1 VTPSDE
7 EIRTAIAQQAGE
19 WFIANQAGSLAEQDG
34 AAFLAWLKASPVHV
48 REYLGVARIAHH
60 LPAAVGEPQVPLE
73 TFLAQAAAGTD
84 DDRVVSLKGP
94 APEQRSSVVR
104 RSSTRV
110 WAIAA
115 SAFAL
120 AAGVLW
126 WAHDGELFGLPKT
139 YRTAHSEQSIERLPD
154 GSVLRLDTDSEA
166 TVRYSGRERLIELKR
181 GQALL
186 EVAHQDN
193 RRFRVA
199 AGDGGA
205 IALGTQFDVYRKTG
219 GACEFT
225 VVRGEI
231 AVFTGEPSW
240 LRSALAIPPAVQ
252 RVTAGYQVRI
262 DAGVMSAQPVP
273 VDLSQT
279 LGWVQHKIVFE
290 HRPLGE
296 VAAEFNRYGSIPVE
310 IEDAELRALPV
321 SGMFD
326 ADDTESFV
334 AFLQTLPGA
343 RVEKT
348 PARIRVVRIIPAT

>member
-1 VTPSDE
+1 MTASDE
-7 EIRTAIAQQAGE
+7 EIRAAIAQQAGE
-19 WFIANQAGSLAEQDG
+19 WFIANQAGSLPEEDG
-34 AAFLAWLKASPVHV
+34 AAFLAWLKASPIHV

-60 LPAAVGEPQVPLE
+60 LPAAVGEPQMPLE
-73 TFLAQAAAGTD
+73 TFLAQAAAGD
-84 DDRVVSLKGP
+84 DDNVVPLQRHT
-94 APEQRSSVVR
+94 PEQRSSVVR
-104 RSSTRV
+104 RSSSQV
-110 WAIAA
+110 WAVAA
-115 SAFAL
+115 SLLAL
-120 AAGVLW
+120 ATGVLW
-126 WAHDGELFGLPKT
+126 WGHDGELFGLPKT
-139 YRTAHSEQSIERLPD
+139 YRTAHGEQSVERLPD

-166 TVRYSGRERLIELKR
+166 TVRYSGSERLIEVKR
-181 GQALL
+181 GQALF
-186 EVAHQDN
+186 EVAHESN

-199 AGDGGA
+199 AGDAGA
-205 IALGTQFDVYRKTG
+205 IALGTQFDVYRKV
-219 GACEFT
+219 GAIEIT
-225 VVRGEI
+225 VAQGEI
-231 AVFTGEPSW
+231 AVFTEEPSW
-240 LRSALAIPPAVQ
+240 LRTAGGMPAAVR

-262 DAGVMSAQPVP
+262 DAGVMSTQPVP

-334 AFLQTLPGA
+334 AFLQTLPGV

-348 PARIRVVRIIPAT
+348 PARIRVTRITPTT